1 MKIEEILAVKHLS
14 VEFQTSD
21 GKKQVVKDVSLSLR
35 QGEVLA
41 LVGESGC
48 GKTVLCR
55 SILKLLPK
63 SASVT
68 GEAIQYN
75 GQNLIGYNE
84 KEMQQIRGQGITMV
98 FQDPQSTLNPTM
110 TVGSQMEEA
119 ILLHEK
125 ALNQKK
131 REKDFEK
138 NKKKSAKERAIEL
151 MKLVGIK
158 DAEQRYDLY
167 PYHFSGGMR
176 QRCVLAIALASNPK
190 LLIADE
196 PTTALDVT
204 IQAEILK
211 LLKKLQKEL
220 NLSILFI
227 THDLGVV
234 AQIAD
239 RVAVMQDGNIV
250 ELEEAKQLFTAPKHS
265 YTKKLIHDHPY
276 YMHRNESKLI
286 SESELHEKLV
296 EISHLS
302 YFYPLDRKRVFQAV
316 KDVSF
321 EIRRDEIFGLVGES
335 GSGKSTVGKCLMGIL
350 NPEAVTFSYD
360 GINLLDKK
368 AKKKNARR
376 LQKERQMIF
385 QDSTSSLNQKMK
397 VEKILAEPLEI
408 HKVFSDKKEQHDF
421 LCEMMEEVELQ
432 EEQLHVWP
440 PELSGGQRQRVA
452 IARAFA
458 MKPKLLIADEPI
470 ASLDVTT
477 QAQMVKLFRHLQRE
491 HDCAILFIAHDLSM
505 VRLLCDRVGVMK
517 DGKLVEIGET
527 EQVFEHPQHL
537 YTKKLL
543 EAIPI
548 PEISGEE
555 QSDEETM
562 A

>member
-1 MKIEEILAVKHLS
+1 M
-14 VEFQTSD
+14 
-21 GKKQVVKDVSLSLR
+21 
-35 QGEVLA
+35 
-41 LVGESGC
+41 
-48 GKTVLCR
+48 
-55 SILKLLPK
+55 
-63 SASVT
+63 
-68 GEAIQYN
+68 
-75 GQNLIGYNE
+75 
-84 KEMQQIRGQGITMV
+84 
-98 FQDPQSTLNPTM
+98 
-110 TVGSQMEEA
+110 
-119 ILLHEK
+119 
-125 ALNQKK
+125 
-131 REKDFEK
+131 
-138 NKKKSAKERAIEL
+138 
-151 MKLVGIK
+151 
-158 DAEQRYDLY
+158 
-167 PYHFSGGMR
+167 
-176 QRCVLAIALASNPK
+176 
-190 LLIADE
+190 
-196 PTTALDVT
+196 
-204 IQAEILK
+204 
-211 LLKKLQKEL
+211 
-220 NLSILFI
+220 
-227 THDLGVV
+227 
-234 AQIAD
+234 
-239 RVAVMQDGNIV
+239 
-250 ELEEAKQLFTAPKHS
+250 
-265 YTKKLIHDHPY
+265 IHDHPY

-321 EIRRDEIFGLVGES
+321 EIRRDEILGLVGES

-350 NPEAVTFSYD
+350 NPEAETFSYD

>member
-68 GEAIQYN
+68 GEAIQYKD
-75 GQNLIGYNE
+75 QNLIGYNE
-84 KEMQQIRGQGITMV
+84 KEMQQIRGQGISMV

-110 TVGSQMEEA
+110 TVGSQIEEA

-125 ALNQKK
+125 ALKQKK
-131 REKDFEK
+131 EQKVFEK
-138 NKKKSAKERAIEL
+138 NKKKSAREQAITL

-176 QRCVLAIALASNPK
+176 QRCVLATALASNPRI
-190 LLIADE
+190 LIADE

-204 IQAEILK
+204 IQAEILQ

-220 NLSILFI
+220 KLSILFI

-265 YTKKLIHDHPY
+265 YTKKLLHDHPY
-276 YMHRNESKLI
+276 YMHRNESELI

-302 YFYPLDRKRVFQAV
+302 YSYPLDRKRVFQAV

-350 NPEAVTFSYD
+350 SPEAETFSYD

-421 LCEMMEEVELQ
+421 LCKMMEEVEL
-432 EEQLHVWP
+432 EKEQLQMWP
-440 PELSGGQRQRVA
+440 SELSGGQRQRVA

-458 MKPKLLIADEPI
+458 MKPKFLIADEPI

-505 VRLLCDRVGVMK
+505 VGLLCDRVGVMK

-527 EQVFEHPQHL
+527 EQVFEHPQHS

-555 QSDEETM
+555 QRDEETM

>member
-1 MKIEEILAVKHLS
+1 MKERLKVEHLS
-14 VEFQTSD
+14 VSFFTDEGEVQA
-21 GKKQVVKDVSLSLR
+21 VRDVSFSLKA
-35 QGEVLA
+35 GEVLA
-41 LVGESGC
+41 VVGESGC
-48 GKTVLCR
+48 GKSVLCK
-55 SILKLLPK
+55 SIMKLLPENAK
-63 SASVT
+63 IKNGKILVN
-68 GEAIQYN
+68 GEEIA
-75 GQNLIGYNE
+75 GYGE
-84 KEMQQIRGQGITMV
+84 RRMRELRGKLFSMV
-98 FQDPQSTLNPTM
+98 FQNPMTSLNPTM
-110 TVGSQMEEA
+110 TVGAQIAEAVRAHQKDMGKEEV
-119 ILLHEK
+119 K
-125 ALNQKK
+125 Q
-131 REKDFEK
+131 RVT
-138 NKKKSAKERAIEL
+138 EL
-151 MKLVGIK
+151 MQLVGIEQ
-158 DAEQRYDLY
+158 AEERKKAY

-176 QRCVLAIALASNPK
+176 QRIVLAIALAGNPEI
-190 LLIADE
+190 LFADE

-350 NPEAVTFSYD
+350 SPEADTFSYD

>member
-68 GEAIQYN
+68 GEAIQYKD
-75 GQNLIGYNE
+75 QNLIGYNE
-84 KEMQQIRGQGITMV
+84 KEMQQIRGHGIAMV
-98 FQDPQSTLNPTM
+98 FQDPQSTLNQTM
-110 TVGSQMEEA
+110 TVGSQIEEA

-125 ALNQKK
+125 ALKQ
-131 REKDFEK
+131 
-138 NKKKSAKERAIEL
+138 NKKESAKERAIEL

-265 YTKKLIHDHPY
+265 YTKKLLHDHPY

-302 YFYPLDRKRVFQAV
+302 YAYPLDRKRTFQAV

-350 NPEAVTFSYD
+350 SPEAETFSYD
-360 GINLLDKK
+360 RINLLDKK

-527 EQVFEHPQHL
+527 EQVFGHPQHL

>member
-68 GEAIQYN
+68 GEAIQYKD
-75 GQNLIGYNE
+75 QNLIGYNE
-84 KEMQQIRGQGITMV
+84 KEMQQIRGHGIAMV

-276 YMHRNESKLI
+276 YMHRNESK
-286 SESELHEKLV
+286 
-296 EISHLS
+296 
-302 YFYPLDRKRVFQAV
+302 
-316 KDVSF
+316 
-321 EIRRDEIFGLVGES
+321 DEIFGLVGES

-350 NPEAVTFSYD
+350 NPEAETFSYD